1 MEILVQPD
9 GKLQSYISNNES
21 KLLKMDSDNWNF
33 FLKEEF
39 INYYQNQIEL
49 IGYREYEDG
58 YDDGYSVGYNNGFD
72 KGKNNRH
79 EEGYKKRYNDGEEG
93 Y

>member
-1 MEILVQPD
+1 ME
-9 GKLQSYISNNES
+9 
-21 KLLKMDSDNWNF
+21 F

-39 INYYQNQIEL
+39 INYHQNQIEL

-72 KGKNNRH
+72 KGKNNGH